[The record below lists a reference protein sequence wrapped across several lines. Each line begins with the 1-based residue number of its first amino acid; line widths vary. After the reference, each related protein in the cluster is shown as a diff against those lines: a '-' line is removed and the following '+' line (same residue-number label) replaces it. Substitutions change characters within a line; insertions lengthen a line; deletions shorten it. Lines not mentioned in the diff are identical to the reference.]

1 MATFDIKDEPLTD
14 SEGGLRTHAVF
25 RHALVEKAEHYRA
38 ILGVF
43 VRSREK
49 FITHLRPAEVACWM
63 DSDEEETE
71 NALRMLRQW
80 GNLEATQDSAEATT
94 LEEIYRSRFLYA
106 LSAEGEAAE
115 RALAVFEE
123 TLHQPGELQTA
134 ALRDI
139 GDFLEAIR
147 VLLETAEPD
156 AAKLHTQ
163 LLTLTERFRTLT
175 NRAQA
180 FMRDLQSTIQLHGI
194 SVEQFLGYKQLLI
207 DYLERF
213 LGDLVLATNEIS
225 RKILLLEQAG
235 IREQFLP
242 VARRALADSLTR
254 TPETEAQEAERWE
267 GRWHGLRR
275 WFLGEAG
282 GASQAEILRARAREA
297 IPALLFTLQN
307 INDQRVTRSDR
318 FADWQTLALW
328 FAEAPSEED
337 THRLWRAGFGMA
349 PARHLQ
355 INQETLDRRDQ
366 SAEGP
371 RTDWMEAEPVW
382 VTPRL
387 RANGRVTVRSQ
398 ATAVVDQSQEKRE
411 LARLAADEAAQIA
424 CAQRQLARG
433 CQMRLSDLGE
443 LETVTFHLLLDLLGE
458 ALATRTDPRQSVEA
472 TSMDGALLVRLGP
485 ADDGGRLA
493 ELVTSDGILRGPDCE
508 VTISYAHEAATV
520 GSVPEET
527 SLEARNA

>member
-1 MATFDIKDEPLTD
+1 MSISIELQLRPLPLFSPANHVKSLD
-14 SEGGLRTHAVF
+14 QN
-25 RHALVEKAEHYRA
+25 RH
-38 ILGVF
+38 
-43 VRSREK
+43 RSARGEQ
-49 FITHLRPAEVACWM
+49 FITHLRPAEVARSI
-63 DSDEEETE
+63 DSGEEETD
-71 NALRMLRQW
+71 NALRMLQQW
-80 GNLEATQDSAEATT
+80 GNLEATQDSAEVAT
-94 LEEIYRSRFLYA
+94 LEEIYRSRFLYS

-139 GDFLEAIR
+139 SDFLEAIR
-147 VLLETAEPD
+147 VLVESTEPD
-156 AAKLHTQ
+156 VAKLHTQ

-194 SVEQFLGYKQLLI
+194 GLAQFLEYKQLLI

-213 LGDLVLATNEIS
+213 LSDLVLATNEIS
-225 RKILLLEQAG
+225 RKILLLEEAG

-242 VARRALADSLTR
+242 VARRALTDSLTR
-254 TPETEAQEAERWE
+254 TAETEALEAGRWE

-282 GASQAEILRARAREA
+282 GVSQAEVLRARAREA

-318 FADWQTLALW
+318 FADWQTLVLW
-328 FAEAPSEED
+328 FAEAPGEQD
-337 THRLWRAGFGMA
+337 THRLWRAAFGMA

-371 RTDWMEAEPVW
+371 RTSWIEAEPVW
-382 VTPRL
+382 ASPRL
-387 RANGRVTVRSQ
+387 RANGRVAGRS
-398 ATAVVDQSQEKRE
+398 AAAAVLDRSREKLE

-424 CAQRQLARG
+424 RAQRQLARDRSV
-433 CQMRLSDLGE
+433 RLSDFGE
-443 LETVTFHLLLDLLGE
+443 LEPAAFHLLLDLLGE
-458 ALATRTDPRQSVEA
+458 VMAIRTDPFEPIEA
-472 TSMDGALLVRLGP
+472 TSTDGALLIRLGP
-485 ADDGGRLA
+485 ADEDGRLA
-493 ELVTSDGILRGPDCE
+493 ELVTSDGVLRGPDCE
-508 VTISYAHEAATV
+508 VTISYAYEAAATIGV
-520 GSVPEET
+520 GEAVPE
-527 SLEARNA
+527 L

>member
-1 MATFDIKDEPLTD
+1 MMNDEPLTD
-14 SEGGLRTHAVF
+14 SRDGLRTHAAF
-25 RHALVEKAEHYRA
+25 RHVLVEKAEVYRS
-38 ILGVF
+38 ILAVF
-43 VRSREK
+43 VRSREQ
-49 FITHLRPAEVACWM
+49 FITHLRPSEVAREIGV
-63 DSDEEETE
+63 DEGETE
-71 NALRMLRQW
+71 SALRMLRQW
-80 GNLEATQDSAEATT
+80 GNLEATQDSAEAAT

-106 LSAEGEAAE
+106 LSSEGEAAE

-139 GDFLEAIR
+139 GEFLEAIR
-147 VLLETAEPD
+147 VLVEDAEPD

-163 LLTLTERFRTLT
+163 FLALTERFRTLT

-225 RKILLLEQAG
+225 RKILVLEKAG
-235 IREQFLP
+235 IRAHLGA
-242 VARRALADSLTR
+242 VARRALADSLAR
-254 TPETEAQEAERWE
+254 TAEMEAEETARWE

-275 WFLGEAG
+275 WFLGDAG
-282 GASQAEILRARAREA
+282 GASQAEVLRARAREA

-337 THRLWRAGFGMA
+337 THRLWRAAFGMA

-355 INQETLDRRDQ
+355 LNQETLDRRDQ

-371 RTDWMEAEPVW
+371 RTRWMDADPVW
-382 VTPRL
+382 ITPRL
-387 RANGRVTVRSQ
+387 RVNGRVTVRSQ
-398 ATAVVDQSQEKRE
+398 ATAVVDQSREKYE
-411 LARLAADEAAQIA
+411 LACLAADEAAQIA
-424 CAQRQLARG
+424 RAQRELARG
-433 CQMRLSDLGE
+433 RPMHLSDFGE

-458 ALATRTDPRQSVEA
+458 ALATRTDPRDAVEA
-472 TSMDGALLVRLGP
+472 TSMDGAIVIRLGP
-485 ADDGGRLA
+485 ASDDGRVA
-493 ELVTSDGILRGPDCE
+493 ELVTTDGTFRGPDCE
-508 VTISYAHEAATV
+508 VTIFYSHEAAALGGV
-520 GSVPEET
+520 AGET
-527 SLEARNA
+527 LLEVSDD

>member
-1 MATFDIKDEPLTD
+1 MKDELLTD
-14 SEGGLRTHAVF
+14 GLKSHTVF
-25 RHALVEKAEHYRA
+25 RHVLVEKAEFYRA

-43 VRSREK
+43 IRSREQ
-49 FITHLRPAEVACWM
+49 FTTHLRPAEVAHRIGG
-63 DSDEEETE
+63 EEEE
-71 NALRMLRQW
+71 VEGALRMLRLW

-94 LEEIYRSRFLYA
+94 LEEIYRNRFLYA
-106 LSAEGEAAE
+106 LSAGGEAAE

-123 TLHQPGELQTA
+123 TLRQPGELQTA

-139 GDFLEAIR
+139 SEFLDAIR
-147 VLLETAEPD
+147 VLLESAEPD

-163 LLTLTERFRTLT
+163 LLALTERFRTLT

-194 SVEQFLGYKQLLI
+194 SVEQFLGYKELLI

-225 RKILLLEQAG
+225 RKILLLEKAG
-235 IREQFLP
+235 IRENLRA
-242 VARRALADSLTR
+242 VARRALADSLAR
-254 TPETEAQEAERWE
+254 TAEMEMEETMRWE
-267 GRWHGLRR
+267 GLWLGLRR
-275 WFLGEAG
+275 WFLGHAG

-355 INQETLDRRDQ
+355 VNQETLDRRDQ

-371 RTDWMEAEPVW
+371 RTRWMDADPVW
-382 VTPRL
+382 ITPRL
-387 RANGRVTVRSQ
+387 RVNGRVTVRSQ
-398 ATAVVDQSQEKRE
+398 ATAVVDRSREKYE

-424 CAQRQLARG
+424 KAQRALACGRP
-433 CQMRLSDLGE
+433 MHLSDFGE

-458 ALATRTDPRQSVEA
+458 ALAIRTDPREPVEA
-472 TSMDGALLVRLGP
+472 TSMDGAVVIRLGP
-485 ADDGGRLA
+485 VKEDGRVVELATADG
-493 ELVTSDGILRGPDCE
+493 VLRGPDCE
-508 VTISYAHEAATV
+508 VTIFYAHEAASIGV
-520 GSVPEET
+520 AVEEALPGV
-527 SLEARNA
+527 SDG